1 MELPRR
7 APGDELLRPGELTDI
22 RARLRSIAHRHD
34 LVTVIACAFDRRTR
48 MLPFIFADTRM
59 APAGPRAIGS
69 AMLDAGFEKTR
80 IVLQHWN
87 RNFRPSQM
95 RLDGR
100 VPDIFMVSSMSLH
113 MARCREMLRDVR
125 RIDPAHRPLIVV
137 GGSVCM
143 YEPWKLFS
151 DDPRKPFSPD
161 VAVTGEQ
168 YVLLEMLETLLA
180 ERAGDEPLRETF
192 ARARDHGALDEVPG
206 LIYGLGDR
214 DGVAEELVDTGIQRL
229 VGDLDETAHPVHG
242 YRILEPPSSRATLA
256 SRPLPPERVREHSPI
271 ASVVMTFGCRFSCPY
286 CPIPAYN
293 QRHYRTKSGERIA
306 DDFAR
311 LADEYGIRQYFGTD
325 DNFFNDAERA
335 LGIIETLVRT
345 AAGGSKRRRAVRWGT
360 EATVHDTLK
369 MKDHLPLA
377 HEAGLRSLWLGVE
390 DMTGTLV
397 KKGQSVDKTAEV
409 FVALRDN
416 NIRPMPMMMHHDDQ
430 PLITRGSPQGLL
442 NQVRLLRKAGAVS
455 LQVLMITPSAGS
467 KLYEETFTS
476 GMVFESVGGRRV
488 EDSMYDGNYVIAS
501 KHPRPWRKQLNLIVA
516 YAYFYNVLRFIADA
530 VRSRK
535 SRLRMVSAVMQV
547 LGMWGLCQT
556 VRRTFTWSL
565 RLMFCRIKRK
575 SATPASKIPMRSPD
589 RSPASHAIPGTSL
602 PEMPELPE
610 LAETR

>member
-22 RARLRSIAHRHD
+22 RARLRSIADRHD
-34 LVTVIACAFDRRTR
+34 LATVIACAFDRRTR

-69 AMLDAGFEKTR
+69 AMLEAGFEKTR

-95 RLDGR
+95 QLDGR

-113 MARCREMLRDVR
+113 LARCREMLRDVR

-137 GGSVCM
+137 GGSVCV

-151 DDPRKPFSPD
+151 NDPRKPLSPD

-168 YVLLEMLETLLA
+168 YVLLEMLEMLLA

-192 ARARDHGALDEVPG
+192 ARARDRGALDEVPG

-229 VGDLDETAHPVHG
+229 AGDLDETAHPVHG
-242 YRILEPPSSRATLA
+242 YGILEPPGFRATLA

-271 ASVVMTFGCRFSCPY
+271 ASVVMTFGCKFSCPY

-293 QRHYRTKSGERIA
+293 QRHYRAKSGERIA
-306 DDFAR
+306 DDLAR
-311 LADEYGIRQYFGTD
+311 LADEYGIRRYFGTD
-325 DNFFNDAERA
+325 DNFFNDSERA
-335 LGIIETLVRT
+335 LGIIETIART
-345 AAGGSKRRRAVRWGT
+345 ATGGSKRRRAVRWGT

-377 HEAGLRSLWLGVE
+377 YEAGMRSLWVGVE

-397 KKGQSVDKTAEV
+397 KKGQSVDKTAEA
-409 FVALRDN
+409 FAALRDN
-416 NIRPMPMMMHHDDQ
+416 KICPMPMMMHHDDQ
-430 PLITRGSPQGLL
+430 PLITRGSPRGLL
-442 NQVRLLRKAGAVS
+442 NQVRLLRKSGAAS

-467 KLYEETFTS
+467 RLYEETFTS

-488 EDSMYDGNYVIAS
+488 EDNMYDGNYVIAS
-501 KHPRPWRKQLNLIVA
+501 KHPRPWRKQINLILA
-516 YAYFYNVLRFIADA
+516 YAYFYNVLRFISDA

-535 SRLRMVSAVMQV
+535 SRLRMMSAAMQV

-565 RLMFCRIKRK
+565 RLIFCRIKRK

-602 PEMPELPE
+602 PELPE